1 MAIEWFN
8 WKEKKFDN
16 LSVVSVSPSKGLA
29 SVSVSLDHSRVL
41 DG

>member
-1 MAIEWFN
+1 
-8 WKEKKFDN
+8 
-16 LSVVSVSPSKGLA
+16 VSVSPSKGLA